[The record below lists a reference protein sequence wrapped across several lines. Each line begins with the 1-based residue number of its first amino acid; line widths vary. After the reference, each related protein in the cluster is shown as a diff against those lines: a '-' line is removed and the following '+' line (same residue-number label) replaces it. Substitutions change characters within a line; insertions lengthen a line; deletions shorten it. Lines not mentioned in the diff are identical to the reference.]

1 MTIEN
6 SLSIASGFMAF
17 TSAALWVM
25 AARAR
30 VPVEPKKDKDGWYA
44 AQISTDGADFIETLK
59 KQGEWNSWAAYSAA
73 LAAFLQ
79 GVVIAM
85 PLIR

>member
-1 MTIEN
+1 MIIDN
-6 SLSIASGFMAF
+6 WFSIVSGLMAF
-17 TSAALWVM
+17 VSAALWIM

-30 VPVEPKKDKDGWYA
+30 APDEPQKDKDGWYA
-44 AQISTDGADFIETLK
+44 ARISVDGTDLIETLK

-85 PLIR
+85 PFLR